1 MVSPGDMIARIEAGF
16 RQTAPHTGRGAP
28 SAAVRAAMRQ
38 VPRHAFVRAG
48 DRSVAHENRP
58 LSIGHGQTISQPY
71 IVALMAEL
79 ADLTRTSRVLEV
91 GTGSGY
97 AAAVLAEIAQEV
109 YTVECIEALATE
121 AATRLARLGYGNVR
135 ARRGDGAL
143 GWPEAAPFDAIVVSA
158 AGPTVPPA
166 LLEQLGA
173 PGVLVMPVGP
183 PGGEQM
189 LLRIRKEADGTP
201 HEQAVLPVAFVP
213 LVTAPGESAS

>member
-16 RQTAPHTGRGAP
+16 RLTAPHTGRRAP

-38 VPRHAFVRAG
+38 VPRHAFVRAE

-135 ARRGDGAL
+135 VRRGDGAL